1 MKLYNNRRLMK
12 KLFKAI
18 HHSFGCDMRLMV
30 AGGAAIDPKVI
41 EDFEAM
47 GFPMIQ
53 GYGMSENAPIIAV
66 NQDRYGKAASVGRPM
81 PGTEVRIDNPDENG
95 IGEVVTRGPSVM
107 MGYYDNEEATAE
119 VLKDGWL
126 YTGDLGY
133 LDDEGFLYLTGRKKT
148 VIVTKGGKNIFPE
161 ELEAVI
167 AENELVSE
175 VLVHGV
181 ADEHIGNVIVTA
193 DIFPNYELLKEKEGE
208 MSGSDVY
215 HFFRKYIEEVNKK
228 WPPYKAIKRI
238 HIRDKEFDK
247 TTTGKIKR
255 YGNQGDSS
263 LGKEDIMAQSYQE
276 IKAAERRRAEDFVRT
291 YITEST
297 DPYVRYKESRPIT
310 DVRDMFTSSV
320 ELYGDNVAFRQK
332 FGKGQPYTEI
342 KILEIVG

>member
-1 MKLYNNRRLMK
+1 M
-12 KLFKAI
+12 
-18 HHSFGCDMRLMV
+18 
-30 AGGAAIDPKVI
+30 
-41 EDFEAM
+41 
-47 GFPMIQ
+47 
-53 GYGMSENAPIIAV
+53 
-66 NQDRYGKAASVGRPM
+66 
-81 PGTEVRIDNPDENG
+81 
-95 IGEVVTRGPSVM
+95 TRGPSVM

-167 AENELVSE
+167 AENELIGE

-193 DIFPNYELLKEKEGE
+193 EIFPNYDLLREQEGE
-208 MSGSDVY
+208 MSGSEIY

-276 IKAAERRRAEDFVRT
+276 IKAAERRRAEDLKDAGLKTLSERT
-291 YITEST
+291 
-297 DPYVRYKESRPIT
+297 
-310 DVRDMFTSSV
+310 
-320 ELYGDNVAFRQK
+320 
-332 FGKGQPYTEI
+332 
-342 KILEIVG
+342 